1 MSFVIENVIPG
12 DRRIE
17 FVSTQG
23 HHVVVTLYGDC
34 CSRSYFDPDSS
45 IDARGLMGE
54 ELLDIESNEVRVED
68 DIEDDIED
76 TVQRIHYALIIRTNK
91 QSVSLMWRNDSNGY
105 YSGWTKIRV
114 NDSELR
120 RWGGDSLSSRLEVLT

>member
-12 DRRIE
+12 DQCIE
-17 FVSTQG
+17 FISTQG
-23 HHVVVTLYGDC
+23 HRVAVYLIGDC

-54 ELLDIESNEVRVED
+54 ELLDIESNEVSTEHDAED
-68 DIEDDIED
+68 AE
-76 TVQRIHYALIIRTNK
+76 QRIHYALIVRTNK

-105 YSGWTKIRV
+105 YSGWTQIRI
-114 NDSELR
+114 NDSEFN
-120 RWGGDSLSSRLEVLT
+120 RWDDNLLSSKLEALS